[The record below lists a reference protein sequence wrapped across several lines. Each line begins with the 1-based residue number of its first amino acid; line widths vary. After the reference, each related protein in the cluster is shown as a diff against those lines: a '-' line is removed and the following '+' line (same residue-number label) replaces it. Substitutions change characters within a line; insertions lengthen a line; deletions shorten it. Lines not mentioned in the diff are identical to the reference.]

1 MFSRIFILIFFISS
15 FSFGQLEKEYVFDY
29 KTEYKIP
36 FEKFSTK
43 DIIIGNSNNDNYF
56 FHITIDTTNY
66 ISSISFYDAEIFKM
80 CKYEIEKEK
89 HIFEIDDLNQ
99 LLKNFTYFNSLSY
112 NPPKYFTEIDTEV
125 INENEYYLI
134 INNYKNK
141 KKKKLKNKAIIHI
154 AKNDI
159 VENQILTTRI
169 RFAYNTEL
177 NKLKNIKGVVKD
189 FFIVDLKTNEKN
201 ILQKLI
207 SIDSI
212 QFSMK
217 QTYNNFDK

>member
-1 MFSRIFILIFFISS
+1 
-15 FSFGQLEKEYVFDY
+15 
-29 KTEYKIP
+29 
-36 FEKFSTK
+36 
-43 DIIIGNSNNDNYF
+43 
-56 FHITIDTTNY
+56 
-66 ISSISFYDAEIFKM
+66 M